1 MREILSLF
9 YSESFLFDLI
19 FKINIVLP
27 QNCLI
32 MKKFFLLLSVI
43 GMMATT
49 AVSQNPDEDK
59 STLTFMNCVQCLNYR
74 EVELKTDEVVNLV
87 LSACIVPETSDSSGI
102 RAYFYE
108 MFPEE
113 ALPGVVSVFLMT
125 KNDDLFIVMRR
136 DLTGETRAMYILT
149 QHGWWQSVDM
159 QEFYY
164 FDELLWR
171 SKYGDFDE
179 FYRPVLRKLFR

>member
-1 MREILSLF
+1 
-9 YSESFLFDLI
+9 
-19 FKINIVLP
+19 
-27 QNCLI
+27 
-32 MKKFFLLLSVI
+32 MKKFFFVLIAI
-43 GMMATT
+43 GMMVTT
-49 AVSQNPDEDK
+49 AVSQNLDEDK
-59 STLTFMNCVQCLNYR
+59 STLTFMNCVQCQDYL

-108 MFPEE
+108 TFPEE
-113 ALPGVVSVFLMT
+113 MLPGVVSLFLMT
-125 KNDDLFIVMRR
+125 KNDDNLFIVMRR

-149 QHGWWQSVDM
+149 QYYWLQSVDM

-164 FDELLWR
+164 FDELLWQ

-179 FYRPVLRKLFR
+179 FYRPVLRKPFR